1 LPVSQG
7 IAELWG
13 KLSAAAEQRGL
24 PLAVVEGVIAAT
36 ALENDL
42 TVVTRNIRDFSN
54 LDIDLLNPWNPQAG
68 V

>member
-1 LPVSQG
+1 
-7 IAELWG
+7 
-13 KLSAAAEQRGL
+13 L